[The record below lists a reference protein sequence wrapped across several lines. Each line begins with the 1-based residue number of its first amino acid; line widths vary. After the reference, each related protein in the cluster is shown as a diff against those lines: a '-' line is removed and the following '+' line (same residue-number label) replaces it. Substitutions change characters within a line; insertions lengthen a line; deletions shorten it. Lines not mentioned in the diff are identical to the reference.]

1 MNSIV
6 KFRAGL
12 MVLAVTGATTL
23 MSLTKEKTQA
33 KGEWVAP
40 SSADTIKNP
49 LKGKTETIAAGKKIY
64 STYCVV
70 CHGDK
75 GKGDGIA
82 ASGLNPRP
90 ADHTSEKFQK
100 QTDGAI
106 FWKLTNGR
114 PPMASYAK
122 TLTTEQRWQVINY
135 MRTLKA
141 KK

>member
-1 MNSIV
+1 MKNTF
-6 KFRAGL
+6 KFRTGL
-12 MVLAVTGATTL
+12 AALTILGAISL
-23 MSLTKEKTQA
+23 MSLTKENMQA

-40 SSADTIKNP
+40 ASADATENP
-49 LKGKTETIAAGKKIY
+49 LKGKAETIPLGKKIY
-64 STYCVV
+64 ATYCVV

-82 ASGLNPRP
+82 ASGLTPRP
-90 ADHTSEKFQK
+90 ADHSADKFQK

-114 PPMASYAK
+114 APMASYAK
-122 TLTTEQRWQVINY
+122 TLTEEQRWQVINY

>member
-1 MNSIV
+1 MKTTILKSV
-6 KFRAGL
+6 PLLLGL
-12 MVLAVTGATTL
+12 VGATAFFTSSTVIKL
-23 MSLTKEKTQA
+23 QQKTP
-33 KGEWVAP
+33 WVAP

-49 LKGKTETIAAGKKIY
+49 LKGNADATTAGKKLY
-64 STYCVV
+64 ATYCVV

-82 ASGLNPRP
+82 AAGLNPRP
-90 ADHTSEKFQK
+90 ADHTSAKVQS

-122 TLTTEQRWQVINY
+122 TLTVTQRWQVINY
-135 MRTLKA
+135 MRTLK
-141 KK
+141 K